1 MALDFFTGN
10 YGGKVG
16 TTSTYVKTFNP
27 NIIPQ
32 TWIYGTYNNSKI
44 ITTAIP
50 KTDVYIQKDLYIEG
64 NIVQLSDERFKQ
76 NITSLSEDLCGLLM
90 QVKPCKYEFIEKVDE
105 GEHYG
110 FIAQEVERLFPTLV
124 KTTIDVSS
132 KNEKKAVN
140 YLEFIPLLLL
150 KIQDLQKQ
158 VDELKQQNK

>member
-1 MALDFFTGN
+1 MSLDFFAGN

-16 TTSTYVKTFNP
+16 TTSTYIKTFNP
-27 NIIPQ
+27 NVIPQ
-32 TWIYGTYNNSKI
+32 TWTYGTFNNNKT

-50 KTDVYIQKDLYIEG
+50 KVDVYVQKDLYVAG

-76 NITSLSEDLCGLLM
+76 NIGPLPENACELLM
-90 QVKPCKYEFIEKVDE
+90 QVKPRKYEFIESVED
-105 GEHYG
+105 GSHYG
-110 FIAQEVERLFPTLV
+110 FIAQEVEKLFPSLV
-124 KTTIDVSS
+124 KTTIDVTS
-132 KNEKKAVN
+132 KKEKKAVN

>member
-1 MALDFFTGN
+1 MSLEFAISN

-27 NIIPQ
+27 NIPTQ
-32 TWIYGTYNNSKI
+32 TWIYGEYNNGKI

-76 NITSLSEDLCGLLM
+76 NIEILNKDACDLLM
-90 QVKPCKYEFIEKVDE
+90 HVNPCKYEFIGKADE
-105 GEHYG
+105 GQHYG
-110 FIAQEVERLFPTLV
+110 FIAQEVEKLFPALV
-124 KTTIDVSS
+124 KTNIDVTS
-132 KNEKKAVN
+132 KKEKKAVN

-150 KIQDLQKQ
+150 KIQDLQMQ
-158 VDELKQQNK
+158 IDELRLKN